1 MESKYIKA
9 LEAQKL
15 LGISKTT
22 FYKLIEQKILP
33 TVQQGDKLRINRAD
47 VEALNRTGWV
57 WTDATS
63 TDT

>member
-33 TVQQGDKLRINRAD
+33 AVQQGDKLRINRAD
-47 VEALNRTGWV
+47 VEALNRTGWT
-57 WTDATS
+57 WNETLRT
-63 TDT
+63 

>member
-15 LGISKTT
+15 MGISKTT
-22 FYKLIEQKILP
+22 FYKLIEQKILS

-47 VEALNRTGWV
+47 VEALNRTGWT
-57 WTDATS
+57 WNETPRT
-63 TDT
+63 